1 MGAILMVWL
10 VRKKNIPREVATII
24 VGAWLANE
32 LLMWRVWQEWN
43 WSRQLGDE
51 EWVLENQG
59 INPNHPYWEY
69 LSHGPG
75 Y

>member
-24 VGAWLANE
+24 VGAWLANALE
-32 LLMWRVWQEWN
+32 RWGVFWRWRRDN
-43 WSRQLGDE
+43 WLRRN
-51 EWVLENQG
+51 W
-59 INPNHPYWEY
+59 PNDYAFGYHTF
-69 LSHGPG
+69 GPG